1 MNSTSTCF
9 FCKKPIYKK
18 LSTTKD
24 VREELSNILGT
35 ILSEF
40 KELLELILV

>member
-1 MNSTSTCF
+1 MNSTTTCF

-24 VREELSNILGT
+24 IREKLSNILGT
-35 ILSEF
+35 ALSEF

>member
-1 MNSTSTCF
+1 MF

-24 VREELSNILGT
+24 IREKLSNILGT
-35 ILSEF
+35 ALSEF